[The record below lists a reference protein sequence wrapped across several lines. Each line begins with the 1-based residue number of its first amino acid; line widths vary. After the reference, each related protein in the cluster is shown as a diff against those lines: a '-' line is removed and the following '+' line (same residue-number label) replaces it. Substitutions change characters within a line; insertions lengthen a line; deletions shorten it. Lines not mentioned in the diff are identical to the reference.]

1 MTKHPSILY
10 SAVFSLLFLSG
21 CNKSTD
27 STNDAT
33 KHNKLTVT
41 EQCKPVEN
49 KCEIFGEKI
58 KLKLQFKAA
67 PSYQRLLPV
76 ILESFDSTLESAFIT
91 MIIDGEE
98 TPAIEMKSSNAKKW
112 EAQLMTFAKIKKD
125 NIKIRL
131 LISYNKKLYSAEFPI
146 LY

>member
-1 MTKHPSILY
+1 MTKYRTIIY
-10 SAVFSLLFLSG
+10 STVFFLLFLSG
-21 CNKSTD
+21 CNKSDNSSD
-27 STNDAT
+27 SMAG
-33 KHNKLTVT
+33 HNSLTVT

-49 KCEIFGEKI
+49 KCEIVGANI
-58 KLKLQFKAA
+58 KLKLQFKAT

-76 ILESFDSTLESAFIT
+76 TLEAFDASLESASIT

-98 TPAIEMKSSNAKKW
+98 MPATKMKNNGENGW

-131 LISYNKKLYSAEFPI
+131 LVSANKELYSAEFLI
-146 LY
+146 QY